1 MLQLTKIELRRG
13 RKLLFEDATLQV
25 HSGQRMGVIGIN
37 GSGKSSLFS
46 LILQD
51 LESDAGDLQLSAKDV
66 IAHVAQ
72 QSPSSDR
79 PALEFVLDGDHGLR
93 DLQREI
99 ADLESKEAHNDKLHG
114 LYEQMDNIDGYT
126 AETRG
131 RALITRPG
139 ICGSRNTKACQ
150 RVFRWLADASE
161 PGTSPDVPLRYPAA
175 G

>member
-1 MLQLTKIELRRG
+1 
-13 RKLLFEDATLQV
+13 
-25 HSGQRMGVIGIN
+25 MGIIGVN

-51 LESDAGDLQLSAKDV
+51 LESDAGDLQLNARDV

-72 QSPSSDR
+72 QSPSSNQ

-99 ADLESKEAHNDKLHG
+99 AVLEAEEAHNDKLHG

-131 RALITRPG
+131 ARLLHTAWVLRQPKYKNPSTSFQADGGCALTWHRH
-139 ICGSRNTKACQ
+139 
-150 RVFRWLADASE
+150 
-161 PGTSPDVPLRYPAA
+161 
-175 G
+175 